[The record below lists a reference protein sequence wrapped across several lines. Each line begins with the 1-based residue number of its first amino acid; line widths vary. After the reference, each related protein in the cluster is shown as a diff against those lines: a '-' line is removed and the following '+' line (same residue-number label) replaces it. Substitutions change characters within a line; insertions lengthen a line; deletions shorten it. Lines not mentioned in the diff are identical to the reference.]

1 MRISKYFS
9 QQKILSRRETE
20 RYILGGRIK
29 VNGEIVKD
37 LGRQI
42 DPEKDKVEIIGEI
55 KEKTT
60 ILFNKPRG
68 ISSSRIASE
77 GENIFDLLPQFK
89 HLNAIGRLDKESEGL
104 ILLSNEG
111 TLTNIIT
118 GQEHL
123 IEKEYVVEVR
133 EKVSQTQLNALSQSM
148 MLADGPTLP
157 AKAKIINDHTFSIIL
172 REGRNHQIRRMANHV
187 RFTIKKLMR
196 VRIGPLTI
204 DGLAVGEVRNIT
216 AEELSELKNIAL
228 QSKK

>member
-42 DPEKDKVEIIGEI
+42 DPEKDKVEIVGEV

-77 GENIFDLLPQFK
+77 GESIFDLLPQYK
-89 HLNAIGRLDKESEGL
+89 HLNAIGRLDKESEGI
-104 ILLSNEG
+104 ILLSNDG
-111 TLTNIIT
+111 PLTNIIT

-123 IEKEYVVEVR
+123 IEKEYLVEVR
-133 EKVSQTQLNALSQSM
+133 EKVSQTQMNALSQGM
-148 MLADGPTLP
+148 MLNDGPTLP
-157 AKAKIINDHTFSIIL
+157 AKAQIINDHTFSIIL
-172 REGRNHQIRRMANHV
+172 REGRNHQIRRMANQV
-187 RFTIKKLMR
+187 RFTINKLIR
-196 VRIGPLTI
+196 VRIGKLTI
-204 DGLAVGEVRNIT
+204 DGLRPGEYRPVTIKEIE
-216 AEELSELKNIAL
+216 ALKSRAT
-228 QSKK
+228 SKTD